1 MSEIIKMNFSDK
13 RPFWQS
19 PVTGILALLI
29 GVFLISVVYSAW
41 RSIRPGYVGIVFDK
55 ANHNVTA
62 RQLEPGW
69 AFINP
74 LSQAIQEYPVTIRT
88 YSMVQKANEGRE
100 RGDDSIK
107 VQSSEGQ
114 QLNLDVVIQYQVK
127 KQESADLY
135 KDWGGAGIE
144 AVEDGIVRQYTRSQV
159 PVIAAKFTWEE
170 IASSKRGLI
179 TQEISDKLKEEMVA
193 RHLTLVS
200 FGIREVHLPSSLQ
213 SALDQ
218 KIQAQQAAEQ
228 QSYQLKQAQVKAEQD
243 VAEATGRANALKA
256 QAEGEAGAI
265 LTRAKAQREANSMLS
280 QTLTQELI
288 RSQQI
293 QKWDG
298 KLPIVTG
305 STAPF
310 MDINGLINK
319 KE

>member
-1 MSEIIKMNFSDK
+1 M
-13 RPFWQS
+13 
-19 PVTGILALLI
+19 
-29 GVFLISVVYSAW
+29 
-41 RSIRPGYVGIVFDK
+41 
-55 ANHNVTA
+55 
-62 RQLEPGW
+62 
-69 AFINP
+69 
-74 LSQAIQEYPVTIRT
+74 
-88 YSMVQKANEGRE
+88 
-100 RGDDSIK
+100 
-107 VQSSEGQ
+107 
-114 QLNLDVVIQYQVK
+114 IQYQVK